1 MSNSQNRR
9 GPQEPQERSQTSL
22 WFAIA
27 GLVVSLAS
35 FSMKD
40 MMIGD
45 VVFWAGGVFAV
56 IALVYYFFQP
66 THGLPTGKR

>member
-1 MSNSQNRR
+1 MSGVQNKRPQ
-9 GPQEPQERSQTSL
+9 PQEERGQAPL

-27 GLVVSLAS
+27 GLLISVAS

-40 MMIGD
+40 LMLGD

-66 THGLPTGKR
+66 SHGIPKRKK